1 MLLICAM
8 IYLVFALIVFM
19 LIWTSLIVAKRDDME
34 RGYDLLED
42 RYDALSEN
50 SLFEEKGM

>member
-50 SLFEEKGM
+50 SLFKEKGM